1 MDVESQIEIDGGVMT
16 HGKGIV
22 PAELHAAIQS
32 LRVSGELEA
41 AGLGFDMTQ
50 LVLLL
55 RTILEAFT
63 YDKDNLLSR
72 SRNHGQR
79 PGVQPSQSRLRT
91 YRLESEPRKM

>member
-1 MDVESQIEIDGGVMT
+1 MDVERQIEIDGGVMT

-55 RTILEAFT
+55 
-63 YDKDNLLSR
+63 
-72 SRNHGQR
+72 
-79 PGVQPSQSRLRT
+79 
-91 YRLESEPRKM
+91 